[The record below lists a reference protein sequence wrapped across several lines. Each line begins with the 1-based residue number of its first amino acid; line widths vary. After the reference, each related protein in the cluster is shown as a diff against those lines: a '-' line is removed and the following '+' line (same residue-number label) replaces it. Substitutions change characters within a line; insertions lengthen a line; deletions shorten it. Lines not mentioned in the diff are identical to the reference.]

1 VAAPRKFFGN
11 PDVEA
16 RVRALHAQGLGHNE
30 ITRQIGCAPATM
42 AKIVKHLGL
51 SFDRSRTRAATQA
64 KVDDARKARVEIIHR
79 LYGQAI
85 AGLDRLDLPEHH
97 LKEASAGKVVAYTAD
112 YLPAQDVKALITA
125 IGTAAE
131 KAVRLEQVDADT
143 LNLPAVDAWLD
154 HMVNGQPT
162 EDTPTGQASP
172 DTDGG

>member
-1 VAAPRKFFGN
+1 VAQPNHRRD
-11 PDVEA
+11 PDKIR
-16 RVRALHAQGLGHNE
+16 RVKELHAQGLSRNAIHRELGIPQESVSN
-30 ITRQIGCAPATM
+30 IARDA
-42 AKIVKHLGL
+42 GL
-51 SFDRSRTRAATQA
+51 SFDRARTRAATQA

-154 HMVNGQPT
+154 HMVNGQP
-162 EDTPTGQASP
+162 EDPPTDQAAP
-172 DTDGG
+172 DTGGG